1 MDLSEILIFPW
12 LVLPNSQTPGRP
24 PLCASNVIINFISKR
39 KKIVIVIFS
48 VSKPL
53 EYLVNDPSNFLDK
66 ICKRLDIFTAGLG
79 NYEGVAKHYGYDFF
93 TRCRFKAYP
102 GGPSNALI
110 SAIIAE
116 FPDVTVESFA
126 RVVVKQTRRKDVARL
141 LREFDRK

>member
-1 MDLSEILIFPW
+1 MKLH
-12 LVLPNSQTPGRP
+12 LP
-24 PLCASNVIINFISKR
+24 FISI
-39 KKIVIVIFS
+39 IVIVIVIVIVS
-48 VSKPL
+48 GSKPL
-53 EYLVNDPSNFLDK
+53 EDLVNDPSDSLRK
-66 ICKRLDIFTAGLG
+66 ICDRFDTSPAGLG
-79 NYEGVAKHYGYDFF
+79 NYEDVAKHYGYDVF